1 MELDAGPSFN
11 SVIDQAFL
19 KAWRDAR
26 NASHGSP
33 TLLIPKE
40 KTFMLQ
46 PVLFRGRCKPP
57 IVHIK
62 DVLRRAKL
70 RSELIVYLGQL
81 LSNIDASRVFL
92 LASVTAY
99 LLCVYHLKKR
109 NLSEAFIINYPK
121 HYTKPP
127 TMETQMTVR
136 EKSAY
141 LDNPDA
147 LKKKKKKK
155 TTFMP
160 RREKRTLQ
168 NEAAE
173 DQNQAQE
180 EDTDAGLL
188 EIILNS

>member
-1 MELDAGPSFN
+1 MDK
-11 SVIDQAFL
+11 Q
-19 KAWRDAR
+19 
-26 NASHGSP
+26 
-33 TLLIPKE
+33 
-40 KTFMLQ
+40 
-46 PVLFRGRCKPP
+46 
-57 IVHIK
+57 
-62 DVLRRAKL
+62 
-70 RSELIVYLGQL
+70 
-81 LSNIDASRVFL
+81 
-92 LASVTAY
+92 
-99 LLCVYHLKKR
+99 
-109 NLSEAFIINYPK
+109 INYPK

-180 EDTDAGLL
+180 EDTDAGCTG
-188 EIILNS
+188 S

>member
-81 LSNIDASRVFL
+81 LSNIDASR
-92 LASVTAY
+92 
-99 LLCVYHLKKR
+99 
-109 NLSEAFIINYPK
+109 INYPK

-180 EDTDAGLL
+180 EDTDVGCTG
-188 EIILNS
+188 S

>member
-62 DVLRRAKL
+62 
-70 RSELIVYLGQL
+70 IQ
-81 LSNIDASRVFL
+81 
-92 LASVTAY
+92 
-99 LLCVYHLKKR
+99 
-109 NLSEAFIINYPK
+109 
-121 HYTKPP
+121 
-127 TMETQMTVR
+127 

-180 EDTDAGLL
+180 EDTDAGCTGSQKKSRGRRKARH
-188 EIILNS
+188 EGRTKRNSNPEGIALSEN